1 MWPRERR
8 TEEDFSDEIEA
19 HVALEADQLMADGLS
34 RDEAMAKARRTLGN
48 TTQIRERFFESRR
61 VMWLE
66 DLQQDVRFTL
76 RSLRRSPGFAAVAIL
91 TLAIGLG
98 ANTAIFSVVNAVL
111 LKPLPY
117 ADPDRLVLV
126 EHPTLGSPPWLTA
139 AWHARA
145 RSLDEF
151 AEFVGPEP
159 VTLLTSGEPMQAQ
172 AAEVTWN
179 FFPLL
184 GVSPAL
190 GSLFSEA
197 DARPDSPAGAVLSH
211 AFWLRRF
218 AGNPAVLGQPITLTG
233 VAGSAPLVIVG
244 ILGPD
249 FRFPAAQP
257 PERTLLFFETQ
268 PDLIRLHQGNS
279 WPRVIGRLSPGSTPA
294 LASAELHGIFK
305 QEGSVHFSS
314 SFLERAAFVA
324 TPLKDRLVGDT
335 GHRLLLLTGAVGCV
349 LLIVCANV
357 ANLLL
362 ARLST
367 RQLEYAVRAA
377 LGARPGRLARLVLT
391 ESLLLAGIGAVAAL
405 LLAQWTGG
413 VTRSLLAEGVPHVGT
428 IRVDWWVLAFG
439 SLLAAAVGALSGLAS
454 ILALRSV
461 GVADTVNAGGGRSIT
476 SRSGLRRSLL
486 IAEVAVTFVLVV
498 TAALLA
504 QTLWNLHHSKRG
516 FEGDRILTAAVMPN
530 LSGTIAEIQHLTT
543 TFFSDLTQQIASLP
557 AVESAAAASTVP
569 LGEASMGMSGVTL
582 VGHAASASGGES
594 VGVATVTPGYFAT
607 IGTRLLAGR
616 DFGRAD
622 STGAERVAIVNEALR
637 RRLAPDQP
645 LVGARITFDRYPLT
659 VIGIA
664 EDTPDASPRKPARPF
679 VYIPLDQSIGSS
691 FGFGRLTILARTRG
705 GNPATLLPAVRQTVW
720 ALGNDIVIDEMAT
733 MNERVAASVRTERN
747 SALLFGLLA
756 GIAVLVAVTGVYG
769 LVAYSVVQRTREIG
783 LHIALGA
790 TPRQVVGSV
799 VRTSAWP
806 VALGIAIGVGGAAV
820 ATRAIA
826 SALFETRPINPTI
839 FAAAALVLGVTAL
852 TAAWIPAR
860 SAARIDP
867 VSALRAE

>member
-19 HVALEADQLMADGLS
+19 HVALEVDQLRADGMS

-117 ADPDRLVLV
+117 TDPDRLVLV
-126 EHPTLGSPPWLTA
+126 EHPTLGTPPWLTA

-145 RSLDEF
+145 RSLDQF

-159 VTLLTSGEPMQAQ
+159 VTLLTGGEPMQAQ

-294 LASAELHGIFK
+294 RASAELHGIFK

-314 SFLERAAFVA
+314 SFLERASFVA

-335 GHRLLLLTGAVGCV
+335 GHRLLLLMGAVGCV

-362 ARLST
+362 A
-367 RQLEYAVRAA
+367 
-377 LGARPGRLARLVLT
+377 
-391 ESLLLAGIGAVAAL
+391 
-405 LLAQWTGG
+405 QWTGG
-413 VTRSLLAEGVPHVGT
+413 VTRSLLAEHVPHVGA

-439 SLLAAAVGALSGLAS
+439 SLLAAAVGVLSGLAS

-498 TAALLA
+498 TAALLS

-516 FEGDRILTAAVMPN
+516 FEGDRLLTAAVMPN
-530 LSGTIAEIQHLTT
+530 LSGTIAEIQHLVPR
-543 TFFSDLTQQIASLP
+543 L
-557 AVESAAAASTVP
+557 ESHVN
-569 LGEASMGMSGVTL
+569 
-582 VGHAASASGGES
+582 ASGG
-594 VGVATVTPGYFAT
+594 
-607 IGTRLLAGR
+607 RL
-616 DFGRAD
+616 
-622 STGAERVAIVNEALR
+622 SE
-637 RRLAPDQP
+637 
-645 LVGARITFDRYPLT
+645 
-659 VIGIA
+659 
-664 EDTPDASPRKPARPF
+664 
-679 VYIPLDQSIGSS
+679 
-691 FGFGRLTILARTRG
+691 
-705 GNPATLLPAVRQTVW
+705 
-720 ALGNDIVIDEMAT
+720 
-733 MNERVAASVRTERN
+733 
-747 SALLFGLLA
+747 
-756 GIAVLVAVTGVYG
+756 
-769 LVAYSVVQRTREIG
+769 
-783 LHIALGA
+783 
-790 TPRQVVGSV
+790 
-799 VRTSAWP
+799 
-806 VALGIAIGVGGAAV
+806 
-820 ATRAIA
+820 
-826 SALFETRPINPTI
+826 
-839 FAAAALVLGVTAL
+839 
-852 TAAWIPAR
+852 
-860 SAARIDP
+860 
-867 VSALRAE
+867 